1 MNLDTIRDKIKSYL
15 GLHKK
20 FIYRGARNQIEE
32 FSGRI
37 VTCYKNIFIIKTDDN
52 IIKSFT
58 YNDYIIRNIKII

>member
-32 FSGRI
+32 LNQES
-37 VTCYKNIFIIKTDDN
+37 CDKENC
-52 IIKSFT
+52 
-58 YNDYIIRNIKII
+58 